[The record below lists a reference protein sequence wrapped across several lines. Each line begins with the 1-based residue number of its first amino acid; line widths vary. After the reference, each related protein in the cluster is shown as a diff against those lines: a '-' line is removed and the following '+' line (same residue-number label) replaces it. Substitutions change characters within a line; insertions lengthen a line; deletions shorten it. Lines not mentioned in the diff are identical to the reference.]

1 MDNTSFLPDDYLAQK
16 AERRTNII
24 SLTLFGIVMIA
35 VIGAFFVTN
44 RQASQLKDLQ
54 ESINTQY
61 QQAGVQI
68 QELTELEKQREE
80 MLNKAELAAA
90 LVERVPRS
98 ILMAELIN
106 RMPERLALLEFELK
120 SEKVKAPAAQPQQ
133 KDASGRL
140 VASAK
145 PERAKTVQE
154 ANSEPRKIDP
164 PKYDVT
170 ITMVG
175 VAPTDLELSKFMNA
189 LNNYP
194 LLRGV
199 SLEYSEQKEIQGRLM
214 RQFKIA
220 MTLNATAD
228 VRRIDPLIVP
238 RIKNPMS
245 DEVQLNA
252 PLATRP
258 VTNGPGSTATASAVT
273 APSQGD

>member
-16 AERRTNII
+16 AERRTNVI
-24 SLTLFGIVMIA
+24 SLTLFGVVMIA

-44 RQASQLKDLQ
+44 RQASQLKDQQ
-54 ESINTQY
+54 EAINDQY

-120 SEKVKAPAAQPQQ
+120 SEKVKAAPQQPQQQ

-140 VASAK
+140 VANAK
-145 PERAKTVQE
+145 PEKAKTVQE
-154 ANSEPRKIDP
+154 MGAEAKKVDP
-164 PKYDVT
+164 PKHDVN

-175 VAPTDLELSKFMNA
+175 VAPTDLELSKFMNS

-199 SLEYSEQKEIQGRLM
+199 SLEYSEQKEIQGRMM

-220 MTLNATAD
+220 MTLNQTAD

-238 RIKNPMS
+238 RIKNPMT

-252 PLATRP
+252 PVATHDMSD
-258 VTNGPGSTATASAVT
+258 PGDASASAT
-273 APSQGD
+273 KSQGD

>member
-1 MDNTSFLPDDYLAQK
+1 MDNTSFLPDDYLAEK

-24 SLTLFGIVMIA
+24 SLTLFGVVMIA

-44 RQASQLKDLQ
+44 RQAAQLKGLQ
-54 ESINTQY
+54 ESINSQY

-106 RMPERLALLEFELK
+106 RMPERLALLEFDMK

-133 KDASGRL
+133 QKDANGRL
-140 VASAK
+140 VAAAK
-145 PERAKTVQE
+145 PERAKTTQE
-154 ANSEPRKIDP
+154 MNNETKKVDP
-164 PKYDVT
+164 PRYDVS

-194 LLRGV
+194 LLKGV
-199 SLEYSEQKEIQGRLM
+199 SLEYSEQKEIQGRMM

-220 MTLNATAD
+220 MILNQTAD

-252 PLATRP
+252 PMAGRT
-258 VTNGPGSTATASAVT
+258 VTNADAASASAT
-273 APSQGD
+273 KSQGD

>member
-1 MDNTSFLPDDYLAQK
+1 MDTTSFLPEDYLAQK
-16 AERRTNII
+16 AERRTNVI
-24 SLTLFGIVMIA
+24 SLTLFGVVMIA

-44 RQASQLKDLQ
+44 RQAAQLKDLQ
-54 ESINTQY
+54 ESINSQY

-68 QELTELEKQREE
+68 QELSELEKQREE

-120 SEKVKAPAAQPQQ
+120 SDKVKAPAAQPQQQ

-145 PERAKTVQE
+145 PERAKTTQE
-154 ANSEPRKIDP
+154 MASEVKKVDP
-164 PKYDVT
+164 PRYDVH

-175 VAPTDLELSKFMNA
+175 VAPTDLELSKFMTA
-189 LNNYP
+189 LNSYP
-194 LLRGV
+194 LLKGV
-199 SLEYSEQKEIQGRLM
+199 SLEYSEQKEIQGRMM

-220 MTLNATAD
+220 MALNSTAD

-238 RIKNPMS
+238 RIKNPMT

-252 PLATRP
+252 PVAART
-258 VTNGPGSTATASAVT
+258 VTNAGGSASASSSK
-273 APSQGD
+273 SQGD

>member
-1 MDNTSFLPDDYLAQK
+1 MDTTSFLPEDYLAQK
-16 AERRTNII
+16 AERRTNVI
-24 SLTLFGIVMIA
+24 SLTLFGIVKIA

-54 ESINTQY
+54 ESINSQY
-61 QQAGVQI
+61 QTAGVQI

-106 RMPERLALLEFELK
+106 RMPERLALLEFEMK

-133 KDASGRL
+133 QKDASGRL
-140 VASAK
+140 VAAAK

-154 ANSEPRKIDP
+154 MGNEPKKIDP
-164 PKYDVT
+164 PKYDVI
-170 ITMVG
+170 ITMIG

-189 LNNYP
+189 LNNYS

-199 SLEYSEQKEIQGRLM
+199 SLEYSEQKEIQGRMM

-220 MTLNATAD
+220 MSLNSTAD

-238 RIKNPMS
+238 RIKNPMT

-252 PLATRP
+252 PLAGR
-258 VTNGPGSTATASAVT
+258 TATNAESGSASAS
-273 APSQGD
+273 ASRSQGD